1 MQGRSAYCPAFL
13 LIRLIKAHDPQYE
26 ESHMNTKAAAI
37 IILIALTLAAC
48 NLPSGTQAPEDG
60 FDTLATY
67 AAQTVAVS
75 ITQVSQP
82 TATNLPAQASPTA
95 QPTQPAQATNTS
107 QPCNRASF
115 VEDVT
120 VPDNTSFTAGK
131 AFTKTW
137 RLKNVGSCAWTSGY
151 SLIFD
156 SGDQMGGPASQQLT
170 NGTVAPGQ
178 TIDIS
183 VNLVA
188 PASPGAYKGNW
199 KLKDG
204 SGEVFALSTG
214 PFWVII
220 KVAAAEAWPTIKKG
234 DTGMEVYAIQY
245 LLTHHGE
252 TLTADGIFGPATQT
266 EVEDF
271 QTKKNLAEDG
281 IVGPE
286 TWQALIVTVKQG
298 DTGPAVR
305 AVQQLLKGKFGF
317 NTVNVDGIF
326 GPITLQAVKD
336 FQSSK
341 NIASDGIVGPIT
353 WQKLV
358 GN

>member
-1 MQGRSAYCPAFL
+1 M
-13 LIRLIKAHDPQYE
+13 K
-26 ESHMNTKAAAI
+26 TKAAAV
-37 IILIALTLAAC
+37 IILIALVIAAC
-48 NLPSGTQAPEDG
+48 NLPSGTQAPQDG

-67 AAQTVAVS
+67 AAQTVAAS

-82 TATNLPAQASPTA
+82 TATDAQQQPSPTG
-95 QPTQPAQATNTS
+95 QPSQPAQATNTT

-178 TIDIS
+178 TIDVS

-188 PASPGAYKGNW
+188 PASTGTYKGNW
-199 KLKDG
+199 KLKDS

-220 KVAAAEAWPTIKKG
+220 KVAAAAAWPTFKKG
-234 DTGMEVYAIQY
+234 DSGMEVYAIQY
-245 LLTHHGE
+245 LLNHHGE
-252 TLTADGIFGPATQT
+252 VLPVDGLFGPVTQT

-271 QTKKNLAEDG
+271 QTKKNLGEDG

-286 TWQALIVTVKQG
+286 TWQALIVQVQQG
-298 DTGPAVR
+298 SSGDAVR
-305 AVQQLLKGKFGF
+305 AVQQLLRGKFGF
-317 NTVNVDGIF
+317 NNVAVDGLF
-326 GPITLQAVKD
+326 GPVTAQAVKD
-336 FQSSK
+336 FQTSK
-341 NIASDGIVGPIT
+341 GIASDGIVGPIT